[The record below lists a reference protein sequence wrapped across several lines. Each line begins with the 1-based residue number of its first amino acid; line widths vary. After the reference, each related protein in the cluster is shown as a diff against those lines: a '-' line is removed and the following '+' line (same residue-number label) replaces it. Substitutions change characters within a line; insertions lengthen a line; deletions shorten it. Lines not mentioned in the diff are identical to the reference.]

1 MSLRDRIIAADD
13 IGKRLVHVPE
23 WNVDVEVRTLST
35 GMRSRMLQS
44 ATTGDGG
51 VDISRLYPMLVI
63 ATAFDPETGT
73 PIFDDS
79 PEDFELIQ
87 NKSAK
92 AVEVV
97 AKVAMEMSGMSV
109 EEGVEPEGKDS

>member
-23 WNVDVEVRTLST
+23 WGVEVEVRTLST

-44 ATTGDGG
+44 AATDDGG

-63 ATAFDPETGT
+63 ATAFDPESGEA
-73 PIFDDS
+73 IFADT
-79 PEDFELIQ
+79 PEDFDLIQ

-97 AKVAMEMSGMSV
+97 AKAAMEMSGMSV
-109 EEGVEPEGKDS
+109 DEGVDAEGKGN